1 VENNVEN
8 IVETPMTPAAS
19 PLFYQRLV
27 ALDGNVHAKL
37 KLSAPPDLKFSARS
51 PVVPLL
57 SVEFTEAAREYP
69 IAFLRGADG
78 TLLPV
83 ALTGAPAG
91 DNVYID
97 AAGRWNARYV
107 PAYVRRYPFM
117 FARTSPDQLTVC
129 IDAAYPGFNETEGT
143 PMFDSIG
150 EPSPMLKQIVA
161 NLSEHQRQSTLTEV
175 FVRRLESAGLLME
188 ASAKANL
195 NDGRRLDLT
204 GFWIVDES
212 RFRALPDATLKEWF
226 ASGEI
231 GLIYAH
237 LLSLGNL
244 LELLRRQPRA
254 AGAAADAAAAVI
266 AGSTADANLKAT
278 ASIASAS
285 DADATADTADS
296 ATDRANDAITDG
308 ADDATA
314 DSAQMTP
321 RQQKRRRGGRHAA

>member
-1 VENNVEN
+1 
-8 IVETPMTPAAS
+8 MTPAAA

-27 ALDGNVHAKL
+27 ALDGHAHAKL

-57 SVEFTEAAREYP
+57 SIEFTDAAREYP

-78 TLLPV
+78 RLAPV
-83 ALTGAPAG
+83 ALTGTPGG

-117 FARTSPDQLTVC
+117 FAQVSPTELTVC
-129 IDAAYPGFNETEGT
+129 IDAAFPGFNETDGT
-143 PMFDSIG
+143 PMFDAAG

-161 NLSEHQRQSTLTEV
+161 NLSEHQRQSRLTEA
-175 FVRRLESAGLLME
+175 FVQRLEAAGLMME

-195 NDGRRLDLT
+195 NDGRCLSLE
-204 GFWIVDES
+204 GFWIVDEA

-231 GLIYAH
+231 GLVYAH

-254 AGAAADAAAAVI
+254 AGTSEEMTGTVANGAAVP
-266 AGSTADANLKAT
+266 AELADRTIDRTTDRA
-278 ASIASAS
+278 I
-285 DADATADTADS
+285 
-296 ATDRANDAITDG
+296 DRANDVA
-308 ADDATA
+308 ADCAPKT
-314 DSAQMTP
+314 
-321 RQQKRRRGGRHAA
+321 QQKRRRGGRHAAA

>member
-1 VENNVEN
+1 
-8 IVETPMTPAAS
+8 MTPIAS

-97 AAGRWNARYV
+97 AAGRWNVRYV

-129 IDAAYPGFNETEGT
+129 IDAAYPGFNETDGT
-143 PMFDSIG
+143 PMFDAAG

-161 NLSEHQRQSTLTEV
+161 NLSEHQRQSKLTEV
-175 FVRRLESAGLLME
+175 FVRRLEAAGLLME

-204 GFWIVDES
+204 GFWIVDEA
-212 RFRALPDATLKEWF
+212 RFRALSDATLKEWF
-226 ASGEI
+226 ASGEL

-254 AGAAADAAAAVI
+254 AGTAAQVKAGSAADGVAEAMTAAAAQ
-266 AGSTADANLKAT
+266 
-278 ASIASAS
+278 IASAS
-285 DADATADTADS
+285 DVDAMPETADTADIATDRAKDSDTDGATDATADT
-296 ATDRANDAITDG
+296 
-308 ADDATA
+308 
-314 DSAQMTP
+314 AQMTP
-321 RQQKRRRGGRHAA
+321 RQQKRRRGGRNVAA

>member
-1 VENNVEN
+1 
-8 IVETPMTPAAS
+8 MTPAAA
-19 PLFYQRLV
+19 PLFYQRVV
-27 ALDGNVHAKL
+27 ALDGHLHAKL
-37 KLSAPPDLKFSARS
+37 KLSAPPDLKFSAGS
-51 PVVPLL
+51 PAVPLL
-57 SVEFTEAAREYP
+57 STEFTEAAREYP

-78 TLLPV
+78 SLAPV
-83 ALTGAPAG
+83 ALTGVPGG

-117 FARTSPDQLTVC
+117 FAQVSPDQLTVC
-129 IDAAYPGFNETEGT
+129 IDAAYPGFNETDGT
-143 PMFDSIG
+143 PMFDAGG

-161 NLSEHQRQSTLTEV
+161 NLSEHQRQSQLTEV

-188 ASAKANL
+188 ASATANL
-195 NDGRRLDLT
+195 NDGRRLALQ
-204 GFWIVDES
+204 GFWIVDEA

-254 AGAAADAAAAVI
+254 ADTAAAAPV
-266 AGSTADANLKAT
+266 
-278 ASIASAS
+278 
-285 DADATADTADS
+285 ATADT
-296 ATDRANDAITDG
+296 TPT
-308 ADDATA
+308 
-314 DSAQMTP
+314 TP
-321 RQQKRRRGGRHAA
+321 RQQKRRRGGRHAAH

>member
-1 VENNVEN
+1 
-8 IVETPMTPAAS
+8 MTPAAA

-27 ALDGNVHAKL
+27 ALDGHVHAKL

-57 SVEFTEAAREYP
+57 SIEFTDAAREYP

-78 TLLPV
+78 NLAPV
-83 ALTGAPAG
+83 ALTGAPGG

-117 FARTSPDQLTVC
+117 FAQVSPNELTVC
-129 IDAAYPGFNETEGT
+129 IDAAFPGFNEIDGT
-143 PMFDSIG
+143 PMFDAAG

-161 NLSEHQRQSTLTEV
+161 NLSEHQRQARLTEG
-175 FVRRLESAGLLME
+175 FVQRLEAAGLMME

-195 NDGRRLDLT
+195 NDGRCLSLE
-204 GFWIVDES
+204 GFWIVDEA

-254 AGAAADAAAAVI
+254 AGMSEEVTGTAASRATDSPAP
-266 AGSTADANLKAT
+266 TANRTTNRTTDRA
-278 ASIASAS
+278 
-285 DADATADTADS
+285 ADATADTAP
-296 ATDRANDAITDG
+296 
-308 ADDATA
+308 
-314 DSAQMTP
+314 MTP
-321 RQQKRRRGGRHAA
+321 RQQKRRRGRHTAA